1 VTNRVVR
8 AGLVG
13 LAVLVLAWLALGV
26 RAVRLEDQAD
36 AVVDRARA
44 GQPVSDAEARR
55 TTDRLDKAGELSPDH
70 GPLIKIGQLTYARG
84 QQAPAAL
91 LAAAVTVEE
100 PDNLQA
106 WFLAWAAEGDPR
118 SKEHALDEMR
128 RLNPY
133 IDVALGLRDCLDCPL
148 KRP

>member
-1 VTNRVVR
+1 VTNRVLR

-13 LAVLVLAWLALGV
+13 LAVLILAWLALGL

-44 GQPVSDAEARR
+44 GQPVSDAQAQHA
-55 TTDRLDKAGELSPDH
+55 TDRLDRARDLSPDH
-70 GPLIKIGQLTYARG
+70 GPLLKVGQLSYARG
-84 QQAPAAL
+84 RPAPAAQF
-91 LAAAVTVEE
+91 AAAVTVEE

-106 WFLAWAAEGDPR
+106 WYLAWVAEQNPR
-118 SKEHALDEMR
+118 SKQHALDEMR

-133 IDVALGLRDCLDCPL
+133 IDVALKLRDCLDCPL
-148 KRP
+148 KKR